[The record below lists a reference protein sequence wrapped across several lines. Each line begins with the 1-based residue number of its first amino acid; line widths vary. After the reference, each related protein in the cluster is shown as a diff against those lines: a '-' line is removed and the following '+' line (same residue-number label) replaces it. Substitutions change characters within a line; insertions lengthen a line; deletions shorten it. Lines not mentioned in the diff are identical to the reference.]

1 MVKIKELPVNERPRE
16 KALIHGVEALT
27 SVELLALIISNG
39 TKNNSAIEIAF
50 SLLSEFNGLE
60 NLRKVSLNEL
70 TKING
75 ISKIKAIKLLSMVEF
90 SKRINKS
97 KPLEVIN
104 EKTLVSYFRKVF
116 ANTCQEK
123 AYIVLTNKRRELL
136 FIKEIFSGSENCLA
150 FSSKIVLSYLLKY
163 NADYFYLFHNHPNG
177 NPNPSENDIATT
189 QSLDFVCLTIRA
201 ILLDH
206 IIIGKDEYYSFAKK
220 EIIPL

>member
-1 MVKIKELPVNERPRE
+1 MVKIKSLPANERPRE
-16 KALIHGVEALT
+16 KALINGVETLS

-60 NLRKVSLNEL
+60 NFYKVTLNEL

-75 ISKIKAIKLLSMVEF
+75 ISKIKAIKLLAIIEL

-97 KPLEVIN
+97 KPLEIIN
-104 EKTLVSYFRKVF
+104 EKTLITYFKKIF
-116 ANTCQEK
+116 DNTNQEK
-123 AYIVLTNKRRELL
+123 AYIVLTNKRKELL
-136 FIKEIFSGSENCLA
+136 FIKEIFTGSENCLA

-177 NPNPSENDIATT
+177 NPKPSENDIATT
-189 QSLDFVCLTIRA
+189 QSLDFICLTIRA

-206 IIIGKDEYYSFAKK
+206 IIIGKNEYYSFAKK

>member
-163 NADYFYLFHNHPNG
+163 NA
-177 NPNPSENDIATT
+177 
-189 QSLDFVCLTIRA
+189 
-201 ILLDH
+201 
-206 IIIGKDEYYSFAKK
+206 
-220 EIIPL
+220 